1 MQMKLYI
8 NKTDARYMP
17 KDIEQVGDTIT
28 SLYLKDETN
37 VVDPIIILDD
47 FPTGINYCYLDLF
60 DRYYYLT
67 NVEMLNGLFQTTW
80 HVDVLQSFQND
91 ITNQS
96 VIAKRCENIDYID
109 YYLQDS
115 EFKADQ
121 YTKDQYLQF
130 TGASAFDNTKSEYIL
145 AVMGTGGDTPDSGE
159 IDVKI
164 INPESDPVNVGGT
177 IAQYETDPPTPP
189 TPPT

>member
-8 NKTDARYMP
+8 NKTDKRYLK
-17 KDIEQVGDTIT
+17 KDIEQVNETIT
-28 SLYLKDETN
+28 TLYLKDETD
-37 VVDPIIILDD
+37 VVNPEILLDD

-60 DRYYYLT
+60 DRYYYLIS
-67 NVEMLNGLFQTTW
+67 VEMQNGLFLTKW
-80 HVDVLQSFQND
+80 HVDVLQSFQTD
-91 ITNQS
+91 IKNQS
-96 VIAKRCENIDYID
+96 VIAKRCHNISYID

-115 EFKADQ
+115 EFKAEQ

-130 TGASAFDNTKSEYIL
+130 NDGNAFDENTSEYIL

-164 INPESDPVNVGGT
+164 VNPANDAVNISGT
-177 IAQYETDPPTPP
+177 IGQYETDPPTPP
-189 TPPT
+189 IT